1 MRPLSRLAL
10 LVYSAALTVAQPL
23 LRRKLRRRARVEAGY
38 GEAVEERFG
47 HYQPAG
53 WPQGAS
59 APAAGPTVWLHAVSL
74 GETRASAVLVAALR
88 VRLPGMRLLLTNGTA
103 TGRAEGRKLLR
114 PGDRQVWQPWDTP
127 QAVRRFL
134 QGFSPDIG
142 ILMETEVW
150 PNLVAGCVAQ
160 GVPLVVANARL
171 NTGSLAKSERLGL
184 LARPAYS
191 RLTAVWAQHA
201 DDAARLRSL
210 GAPVEGVFGNLKFD
224 AAPDAAL
231 LARGRQWRDASL
243 RPVVLFA
250 SSREGEEALWI
261 EEFKRKVPVAGAAG
275 RPPATETI
283 ADGPADASAV
293 QWLVVPR
300 HPNRFDEV
308 AQLLLAAGL
317 RVARRSQWPDGEGA
331 PPEADVWLGDT
342 VGEMALYYGMA
353 HAALLGGSFE
363 TLGGQNLIEAA
374 ACGCPVVMGPHTFN
388 FADAAEQAAAAGAA
402 TRVVDMGQAVEVAL
416 RLVGDPAARQKA
428 AAASTAFAAS
438 HSGASARTADA
449 ICALLAGR
457 RAG

>member
-1 MRPLSRLAL
+1 MRLLSRLAL
-10 LVYSAALTVAQPL
+10 LGYSAALTAAQPL
-23 LRRKLRRRARVEAGY
+23 LRRKLRRRARVERGY

-47 HYQPAG
+47 RYQPAG
-53 WPQGAS
+53 WAQPAPGA
-59 APAAGPTVWLHAVSL
+59 AAGPTVWLHAVSL
-74 GETRASAVLVAALR
+74 GETRAAAVLVAALR
-88 VRLPGMRLLLTNGTA
+88 ARLPGMRLLLTNGTA
-103 TGRAEGRKLLR
+103 TGRAEGRKLLQ

-127 QAVRRFL
+127 QAVGRFL
-134 QGFSPDIG
+134 QAFAPDIG

-171 NTGSLAKSERLGL
+171 NTGSLAKSERLHL

-191 RLTAVWAQHA
+191 RLAAVWAQHA
-201 DDAARLRSL
+201 DDADRLRRL
-210 GAPVEGVFGNLKFD
+210 GAPVQGVFGNLKFD
-224 AAPDAAL
+224 AAPDTAL
-231 LARGRQWRDASL
+231 LARGRQWRDTSP

-261 EEFKRKVPVAGAAG
+261 AEFKRKVPAAVAER

-283 ADGPADASAV
+283 ADGPLDASAV
-293 QWLVVPR
+293 QWLLVPR

-308 AQLLLAAGL
+308 AQLLQAAGL
-317 RVARRSQWPDGEGA
+317 HVARRSQWPDGAGA
-331 PPEADVWLGDT
+331 PPGADVWLGDT

-402 TRVVDMGQAVEVAL
+402 TRVADMVQGVEVAL
-416 RLVGDPAARQKA
+416 RLVSDQAARLKA
-428 AAASTAFAAS
+428 AEVSTAFAAS

-449 ICALLAGR
+449 ICALLAR
-457 RAG
+457 RKAG

>member
-1 MRPLSRLAL
+1 M
-10 LVYSAALTVAQPL
+10 VYSAALTVAQPL
-23 LRRKLRRRARVEAGY
+23 LRRNLRRRALVEPGY

-47 HYQPAG
+47 YYEPAG
-53 WPQGAS
+53 WSPVAS
-59 APAAGPTVWLHAVSL
+59 AAVGPTVWLHAVSL
-74 GETRASAVLVAALR
+74 GETRAAAVLVAALR

-103 TGRAEGRKLLR
+103 TGRAEGRTLLQ

-127 QAVRRFL
+127 QAVGRFL
-134 QGFSPDIG
+134 QAFSPDIG
-142 ILMETEVW
+142 VLMETEVW

-160 GVPLVVANARL
+160 DVPLVVANARL
-171 NTGSLAKSERLGL
+171 NTGSLAKSERLHL

-191 RLTAVWAQHA
+191 RLAAVWAQHA
-201 DDAARLRSL
+201 DDADRLRRL
-210 GAPVEGVFGNLKFD
+210 GAPVQGVFGNLKFD
-224 AAPDAAL
+224 AAPNGAL
-231 LARGRQWRDASL
+231 LARGRQWRDAGA

-261 EEFKRKVPVAGAAG
+261 EEFKRKVSAAGAVR

-283 ADGPADASAV
+283 AEGPAAASAV

-308 AQLLLAAGL
+308 AQLLQAAGL
-317 RVARRSQWPDGEGA
+317 HVARRSQWPDGAGV

-388 FADAAEQAAAAGAA
+388 FADAAEQATAAGAA
-402 TRVVDMGQAVEVAL
+402 TRVADMGQGVEVAL
-416 RLVGDPAARQKA
+416 RLVGDPAAQRKA
-428 AAASTAFAAS
+428 ATASTAFAAA

-449 ICALLAGR
+449 ICAVLGR
-457 RAG
+457 RKAGYTN